1 MGHPMGHP
9 MGQPMGQHAPPSQRS
24 SSRYL
29 RASSRAGQI
38 WTSYGAQRR

>member
-1 MGHPMGHP
+1 M
-9 MGQPMGQHAPPSQRS
+9 APRARKKSPLLQRS